1 MKNEGIKMTFFGS
14 FSKILSR
21 CQCQG
26 IRHEP
31 GLDKADYRKILNH
44 ASLGRTGPKPCN
56 RREVFR
62 TGSGRPGRGAAGSAP
77 VQQGQRATVSRTK
90 ARPFS
95 TTWSVGRAAT

>member
-1 MKNEGIKMTFFGS
+1 MTFFGS

-31 GLDKADYRKILNH
+31 RLDKADYRKILNH

-62 TGSGRPGRGAAGSAP
+62 TGSGRPGPGAAGAH
-77 VQQGQRATVSRTK
+77 
-90 ARPFS
+90 PFS
-95 TTWSVGRAAT
+95 KVKGQPSAHQGAAVQHADMSVGRAAT